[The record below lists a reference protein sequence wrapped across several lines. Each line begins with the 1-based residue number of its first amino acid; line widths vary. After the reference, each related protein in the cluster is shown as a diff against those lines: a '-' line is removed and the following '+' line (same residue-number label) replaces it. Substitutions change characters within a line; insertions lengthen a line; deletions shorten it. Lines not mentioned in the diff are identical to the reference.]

1 MQQRQ
6 SLGAAEE
13 RNRATECRQQM
24 THLTRIKAGKFVAQ
38 CRCLLSDAARNRL
51 QMSEVLVVL
60 IEGLR
65 LRWA

>member
-1 MQQRQ
+1 
-6 SLGAAEE
+6 
-13 RNRATECRQQM
+13 M

-38 CRCLLSDAARNRL
+38 CRYLLSDAARNRL